1 MIVPKK
7 KKAPVIFDSDEE
19 DADKDEDTIAEVIP
33 HRRKKLKRLIMES
46 SDEEE
51 DQPTSNMEI
60 DDIVDIASGISKW
73 VNDSWPPSNAH
84 DRSRRRYK
92 WWFRLSW

>member
-19 DADKDEDTIAEVIP
+19 DIDQDEDTIAETIP
-33 HRRKKLKRLIMES
+33 HRRKKLKRLIVES
-46 SDEEE
+46 SDEE

-60 DDIVDIASGISKW
+60 DDIVDIASGISK
-73 VNDSWPPSNAH
+73 
-84 DRSRRRYK
+84 
-92 WWFRLSW
+92 